1 MSRLLHFPLHS
12 ASFISRAAAGFVP
25 SVHCRLGVVDRS
37 VSVRAVGFG
46 ASFSRGRLQCYSTKR
61 KEKPVKARKGAKKEA
76 EGETEMG
83 KEKEKEEGVYVV
95 RKGGLVGVYRSLSEC
110 QAQAGT
116 TIFDTP
122 VSVFKGSLP
131 KDSENFLAS
140 CGLQNALYTIKAS
153 DLKEGIFGT
162 LVPCA
167 LQDPASSKG
176 TSSKVKLQG
185 EDLSLKRSYE
195 SLASADMGLNGLLAG
210 SSDHSNKHTK
220 LDSDMHTCIIEF
232 DGASKG
238 NPGQAGAGAV
248 VRASDGSL
256 ICKLRQGLGTVT
268 NNAAEYRAIILG
280 LKYALEKGYKSVRAI
295 GDSKLVCNQL
305 NGVWK
310 VKHQNMSD
318 LHGEAKKLKDKF
330 LSFEISHVLRAL
342 SRHTMKEPGENMT
355 ANRAFVLTQQ
365 YSFCIS
371 CGSSPHQ
378 SIWLSQSEHGLAPM
392 LSPKSE
398 DYCIVTEEYVDLD
411 LTGGTFPFHEYQES
425 GALVCPL
432 PLSKKT

>member
-1 MSRLLHFPLHS
+1 M
-12 ASFISRAAAGFVP
+12 
-25 SVHCRLGVVDRS
+25 
-37 VSVRAVGFG
+37 SVRAVGFG
-46 ASFSRGRLQCYSTKR
+46 FCFSRGRLQCYSSKR
-61 KEKPVKARKGAKKEA
+61 KKKLVKAAKAGKGAKKEA
-76 EGETEMG
+76 EGETEMR
-83 KEKEKEEGVYVV
+83 KEKEMEGVYVV
-95 RKGGLVGVYRSLSEC
+95 RKGDLVGVYRSLSEC

-131 KDSENFLAS
+131 KDTEDFLAS
-140 CGLQNALYTIKAS
+140 CGLQNALYAIKAS

-195 SLASADMGLNGLLAG
+195 SLALADAGLKGLLAG

-220 LDSDMHTCIIEF
+220 LDSDTHTCIIEF

-248 VRASDGSL
+248 VRTSDGSL

-318 LHGEAKKLKDKF
+318 LHGEAKKLKEKF
-330 LSFEISHVLRAL
+330 LSFEISHVLREFNSEADAQ
-342 SRHTMKEPGENMT
+342 
-355 ANRAFVLTQQ
+355 AN
-365 YSFCIS
+365 
-371 CGSSPHQ
+371 
-378 SIWLSQSEHGLAPM
+378 LAVNLP
-392 LSPKSE
+392 
-398 DYCIVTEEYVDLD
+398 DGQVQVDL
-411 LTGGTFPFHEYQES
+411 L
-425 GALVCPL
+425 
-432 PLSKKT
+432 